1 MTTGTEGIQSDR
13 LYGKIM
19 RRLMPMLMLLYVT
32 AFFDRIS
39 IAFAGPNGMTADLG
53 MSATQFGF
61 ASGIFI
67 AGYILLE
74 LPSNLALHK
83 FGARIWLA
91 RIIITWGIVQC
102 LTAFVPNATV
112 LNIMRLALGLAE
124 AGFAP
129 GVIFYLTLWFPRRHR
144 VRATAIFLIA
154 TTLANIF
161 GVPVANGL
169 IALGNAYHPFGL
181 VGWRFLF
188 LAGGV
193 PAILL
198 GILSLK
204 VLFDG
209 PAEASWLSAR
219 EKEALAAELASDRSE
234 FGVRDMPLSETLT
247 NPKIWLLGLAYF
259 GVVYGGYSLTF
270 FLPTMVEGFQHRF
283 GGVFTGWSKTFLT
296 QIPYIIAAFV
306 LLLIG
311 YLVDECRG
319 KLGKYALIL
328 MTVAAI
334 SAVSGNYSTEPYL
347 LVILDVAGVLSASS
361 SGAALVGSVIPELV
375 DGRGGAARWRWSAAS
390 EHRRGFFRAVVMGWL
405 KDLTSGYSVAMW
417 IIAVILV
424 FSGAIIFMINS
435 SVRKR
440 FGLYSSKYRTVQR
453 VFHKRS
459 RRRAMPGGVPGDCR
473 GRKKQ

>member
-311 YLVDECRG
+311 YLVDKSG

-334 SAVSGNYSTEPYL
+334 SAVGANYSTEPYL
-347 LVILDVAGVLSASS
+347 LVILLSGVLSASS
-361 SGAALVGSVIPELV
+361 SGAALVFSVIPKLV
-375 DGRGGAARWRWSAAS
+375 DGRGGAAALALVSSVGISA
-390 EHRRGFFRAVVMGWL
+390 GFFGPFIMGWL

-424 FSGAIIFMINS
+424 FSGAIIFMIDL

-440 FGLYSSKYRTVQR
+440 VGPVLVKVPDS
-453 VFHKRS
+453 
-459 RRRAMPGGVPGDCR
+459 AAGVPQ
-473 GRKKQ
+473 KI